1 MNWYLVLVAVLLVAG
16 VIYYMPKKT
25 SSVPA
30 SGASAEP
37 AESGSG
43 FVCPKTGG
51 AGLCNSLSEYYD
63 PAWGKCMSR
72 PKMFEGYSIGET
84 ADEICDSPTRRR
96 TRWGSYVVE

>member
-1 MNWYLVLVAVLLVAG
+1 MNWYLVLLAVLLVAG

-25 SSVPA
+25 SSAPA
-30 SGASAEP
+30 GRGPVKSG
-37 AESGSG
+37 GG
-43 FVCPKTGG
+43 FTCPKTGG

-72 PKMFEGYSIGET
+72 PKMFEGYNIGET
-84 ADEICDSPTRRR
+84 ADEICDSQTRRR